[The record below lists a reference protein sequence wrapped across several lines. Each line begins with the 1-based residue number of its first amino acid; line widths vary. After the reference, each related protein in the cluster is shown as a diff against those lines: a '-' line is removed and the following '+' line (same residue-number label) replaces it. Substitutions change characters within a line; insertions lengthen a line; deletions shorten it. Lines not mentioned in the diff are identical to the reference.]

1 MAIEPASSAASGVGA
16 AAAGAG
22 AVVLSTLGL
31 DAAALFWSLV
41 GASLGMSFAA
51 ATTRRRAIVVFAAV
65 VLVCSLF
72 GAFIAQRWSGGEA
85 LARNAYA
92 CILAIAFHP
101 LLNALITRLPAAI
114 DGAMRKLGIGGQP

>member
-1 MAIEPASSAASGVGA
+1 MAPEPASTTASAAGA

-22 AVVLSTLGL
+22 ALVLSTLGL

-51 ATTRRRAIVVFAAV
+51 ATTRGRAVVVFSAV

-72 GAFIAQRWSGGEA
+72 GAFIAQRWAGGEA
-85 LARNAYA
+85 LARNAGA
-92 CILAIAFHP
+92 CLLAIAFHP